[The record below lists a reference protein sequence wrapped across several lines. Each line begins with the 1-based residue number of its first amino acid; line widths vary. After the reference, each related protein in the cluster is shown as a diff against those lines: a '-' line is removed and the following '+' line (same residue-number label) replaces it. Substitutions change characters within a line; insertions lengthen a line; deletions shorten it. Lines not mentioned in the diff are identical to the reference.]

1 MNKNHFVR
9 YGTAAEQKYM
19 REYQHTYDG
28 IAINGTILAHI
39 PKAISAFM
47 HKDVNKKFFV
57 DPMTHSFQH
66 ELDKITNSKGEIRS
80 SIKKLIEV
88 YGEPIDIILTK
99 NRPIKKTDFN
109 SGNKSSF
116 VENVLNFQCQHI
128 TRNID
133 EEYRPYIDYNQNL
146 RREPSF
152 LIAPYF
158 YLKQNSLDA
167 WLGLNIELLDIA
179 ISKKRDFKNK
189 DVYAQMVIDK
199 RLLIDTGKI
208 DDLIRRYSIAD
219 GLLYWIDGLD
229 ETDANKDELKGIR
242 NLINKYKQ
250 QNPTKLIIS
259 LYGGYFSELLL
270 NNGLYGIVHGLEY
283 GETRDVV
290 PVGGGIPLSKYY
302 LPELRKRIPAAR
314 MLSLLKF
321 LKIDTAKKFHEE
333 ICNCKVCKQ
342 VVNSEIDDF
351 NNFIKS
357 KPEPITIKYKKS
369 GMVRQIYYPERESKE
384 LCLFHYLE
392 TKNAEIKRIKKEKK
406 EALIKELNESFK
418 KYIKYFSE
426 DEINYLNL
434 WAEVVECE

>member
-1 MNKNHFVR
+1 MHKNHFVR

-66 ELDKITNSKGEIRS
+66 ELDKITSAKGEIKS
-80 SIKKLIEV
+80 SIKKLIEA
-88 YGEPIDIILTK
+88 YGEPINIISNK
-99 NRPIKKTDFN
+99 NRPIKNTDFTTK
-109 SGNKSSF
+109 NKKSF
-116 VENVLNFQCQHI
+116 VQNVLLFQDQHI
-128 TRNID
+128 MRNID
-133 EEYRPYIDYNQNL
+133 EEYREYIEYNPTL

-158 YLKQNSLDA
+158 YLKQSSIDSWLD
-167 WLGLNIELLDIA
+167 LNTELLEIA
-179 ISKKRDFKNK
+179 LTLKKKFNNK
-189 DVYAQMVIDK
+189 DVYAQVVIDK
-199 RLLIDTGKI
+199 RLLLNASKI
-208 DDLIRRYSIAD
+208 DDLINKYSIAD

-229 ETDANKDELKGIR
+229 ETDSSKDELKSIR
-242 NLINKYKQ
+242 NLINKYKKK
-250 QNPTKLIIS
+250 NPTKRIIS

-270 NNGLYGIVHGLEY
+270 NDGLYGIVHGLEY

-314 MLSLLKF
+314 MLSLLKS
-321 LKIDTAKKFHEE
+321 LKIDTIEKFHDE
-333 ICNCKVCKQ
+333 ICNCKVCKK
-342 VVNSEIDDF
+342 VVNSKVVDF
-351 NNFIKS
+351 NDFIRS
-357 KPEPITIKYKKS
+357 KPEPKTIRYSS
-369 GMVRQIYYPERESKE
+369 GRVRQIYYPERESKE

-392 TKNAEIKRIKKEKK
+392 IKNAEIKRIKKEKK
-406 EALIKELNESFK
+406 ETLIKDLNNSYK
-418 KYIKYFSE
+418 KYIKFFSE

>member
-66 ELDKITNSKGEIRS
+66 ELDKIKNTKGEIKS
-80 SIKKLIEV
+80 SIRKLIQA
-88 YGEPIDIILTK
+88 YGEPIDIILQN
-99 NRPIKKTDFN
+99 NRPVKNTDFN
-109 SGNKSSF
+109 SNNKKSF
-116 VENVLNFQCQHI
+116 VQNVLLFQYQHI
-128 TRNID
+128 TSNID
-133 EEYRPYIDYNQNL
+133 EEYRDYIEYDPTL

-167 WLGLNIELLDIA
+167 WLDLNIELLKIA
-179 ISKKRDFKNK
+179 INKKRNFNDK
-189 DVYAQMVIDK
+189 DVYAQVVIGK
-199 RLLIDTGKI
+199 RLLLDENKI
-208 DDLIRRYSIAD
+208 DDLIKRYSIAD

-229 ETDANKDELKGIR
+229 ETDTNENELQGIR
-242 NLINKYKQ
+242 NLINKYMK
-250 QNPTKLIIS
+250 QNPTKRIIS

-270 NNGLYGIVHGLEY
+270 KDGLYGIVHGLEY

-302 LPELRKRIPAAR
+302 LPELKKRIPAAM

-321 LKIDTAKKFHEE
+321 LKIETPQIFHDQ
-333 ICNCKVCKQ
+333 ICKCKVCKK
-342 VVNSEIDDF
+342 EISSDINDF

-357 KPEPITIKYKKS
+357 KPEPKTIRYNS
-369 GMVRQIYYPERESKE
+369 GRVRQIYYPERESKE

-392 TKNAEIKRIKKEKK
+392 VKNEEIKGIKRKSKK
-406 EALIKELNESFK
+406 DLIKDLDESFK

-426 DEINYLNL
+426 DEIDYLKL
-434 WAEVVECE
+434 WAKVAGCE

>member
-1 MNKNHFVR
+1 
-9 YGTAAEQKYM
+9 
-19 REYQHTYDG
+19 
-28 IAINGTILAHI
+28 
-39 PKAISAFM
+39 M

-66 ELDKITNSKGEIRS
+66 ELDKISNVKGEIKS

-88 YGEPIDIILTK
+88 YGEPINIILNK
-99 NRPIKKTDFN
+99 NRPIKNTDFTTK
-109 SGNKSSF
+109 NKKSF
-116 VENVLNFQCQHI
+116 VQNVLLFQDQHI
-128 TRNID
+128 MRNID
-133 EEYRPYIDYNQNL
+133 EEYREYIEYDSTL

-158 YLKQNSLDA
+158 YLKQSSIDSWLD
-167 WLGLNIELLDIA
+167 LNTELLEIA
-179 ISKKRDFKNK
+179 LALKKKFNNK
-189 DVYAQMVIDK
+189 DIYAQVVIDK
-199 RLLIDTGKI
+199 RLLLNIPKI
-208 DDLIRRYSIAD
+208 DDLINQYSIAD

-229 ETDANKDELKGIR
+229 ETDTNIDELKGIR
-242 NLINKYKQ
+242 NLINKYKGK
-250 QNPTKLIIS
+250 NPTKRIIS

-270 NNGLYGIVHGLEY
+270 NDGLYGIVHGLEY

-314 MLSLLKF
+314 MLSLLKS
-321 LKIDTAKKFHEE
+321 LKIDTIEKFHDE
-333 ICNCKVCKQ
+333 ICNCKVCMK
-342 VVNSEIDDF
+342 VVNSNIVDF
-351 NNFIKS
+351 NDFIRS
-357 KPEPITIKYKKS
+357 KPEPKTIRYSS
-369 GMVRQIYYPERESKE
+369 GRVRQIYYPERESKE

-392 TKNAEIKRIKKEKK
+392 IKNTEIKRIKKEKK
-406 EALIKELNESFK
+406 TDLIKDLNESYK

>member
-1 MNKNHFVR
+1 MDKNHFLR

-66 ELDKITNSKGEIRS
+66 ELDKIKNPKGEIKS
-80 SIKKLIEV
+80 SIKKLIGA
-88 YGEPIDIILTK
+88 YGEPINIILDK
-99 NRPIKKTDFN
+99 NRPIKNRDFN
-109 SGNKSSF
+109 PKNKSSF
-116 VENVLNFQCQHI
+116 VENVLLFQYQHI
-128 TRNID
+128 TSNID
-133 EEYRPYIDYNQNL
+133 EEYRDYIEYDPTL
-146 RREPSF
+146 RREPYF

-158 YLKQNSLDA
+158 YLKQNSLND
-167 WLGLNIELLDIA
+167 WLDLNIELLNIA
-179 ISKKRDFKNK
+179 IDKKKTFKDK

-199 RLLIDTGKI
+199 RLLLNENKI

-229 ETDANKDELKGIR
+229 ETEANEDELKGIR
-242 NLINKYKQ
+242 NLVSKYTK
-250 QNPTKLIIS
+250 QNPAKCIIS

-270 NNGLYGIVHGLEY
+270 KDGLKGIVHGLEY

-302 LPELRKRIPAAR
+302 LPALKKRIPAAM

-321 LKIDTAKKFHEE
+321 LKIDTPQIFHDE
-333 ICNCKVCKQ
+333 ICKCKICKK
-342 VVNSEIDDF
+342 VVVSDINDF
-351 NNFIKS
+351 NNFIRS
-357 KPEPITIKYKKS
+357 KPEPTTIRFNS
-369 GMVRQIYYPERESKE
+369 GRVRQIYYPERESKE

-392 TKNAEIKRIKKEKK
+392 IKNAEIKGIRREKK
-406 EALIKELNESFK
+406 EDLIKDLNKSFK

-426 DEINYLNL
+426 DEIDYLKL
-434 WAEVVECE
+434 WAKVARCE